1 MEYET
6 KIQSALKTLKTSL
19 EQHETRKA
27 GYERTITRLRE
38 LQKSVPSES
47 KVVILESENKS

>member
-1 MEYET
+1 MEFEK

-19 EQHETRKA
+19 KQYETQKA

-38 LQKSVPSES
+38 LKKSVPPES
-47 KVVILESENKS
+47 KV